1 MCLIASTE
9 SREGLG
15 AREPQGKGLPQYP
28 HAEDPMES
36 LQVARLTKNLPGW
49 GQAGVVWGKGGANLG
64 EKVSGRPKPVLKA
77 RGPYLWRFPLFP

>member
-36 LQVARLTKNLPGW
+36 LQDHAVQGLHLSLD
-49 GQAGVVWGKGGANLG
+49 QA
-64 EKVSGRPKPVLKA
+64 SQ
-77 RGPYLWRFPLFP
+77 